1 MLVAGLCERA
11 GVASAPWR
19 VVPVDATS
27 LRAASADLREDAR
40 LGTVWSGDARDGIN
54 GGGNFVRWVVDEA
67 DASEAFAF
75 FADPRNLE
83 AITPPWLG
91 FRILEAPATLEQGSL
106 LGYRLPARPR
116 PWKRTRRSASERAI
130 RCTLRRLETERTRVT

>member
-1 MLVAGLCERA
+1 MLASVTALPAQPDRVIER
-11 GVASAPWR
+11 SQ
-19 VVPVDATS
+19 VVPVEID
-27 LRAASADLREDAR
+27 
-40 LGTVWSGDARDGIN
+40 
-54 GGGNFVRWVVDEA
+54 
-67 DASEAFAF
+67 EAFAF